1 MGTCGRRFRIKLAIF
16 QRNRH
21 ILRTD
26 LRLLPASSS
35 NHNCKDGNENTEI
48 YEHNKYF
55 ELEAATSSST
65 FLSSL
70 FAVIARLG
78 CQIDR
83 NGDAL
88 IGFRSLIPSF
98 RRKYPYSNISSIF

>member
-1 MGTCGRRFRIKLAIF
+1 MSLSMGTCGRRFRIKLAIF

-65 FLSSL
+65 FFSSL

-78 CQIDR
+78 CQT
-83 NGDAL
+83 
-88 IGFRSLIPSF
+88 
-98 RRKYPYSNISSIF
+98 